1 MIKNLKIRTK
11 LIILFL
17 FGSLIPIT
25 VITYFSYVTFSES
38 LSKESLSLEQNLVKE
53 QKTAIT
59 SYLDHFDA
67 DLAIIKDFSSFIKLL
82 DEPEISPTSTIK
94 NDVIYDFLSFVQKH
108 NFYYEL
114 KYIDETGQEIIE
126 IEQSDLYQ
134 KPFIES
140 ADKLQDQSN
149 DRYFKEVMLLSENK
163 LYISPLDLNIKNGEI
178 ENRGTIEKPIYV
190 PVLRLAT
197 PVFNSQKQ
205 KKGIVFIKLYADII
219 LKNVFQENRTTN
231 IEKGRTTMLINK
243 DGYYL
248 YHDEDSLRWGFM
260 FENDNTLFKLYPTIS
275 EKLLKK
281 DSGQFFYKD
290 SNSQFTFEKI
300 FLFNRLYQKS
310 LNPKIVQQFNEEN
323 LLDTA
328 DTFWILVTQTQ
339 DESIKKPIK
348 KTLNTYLAVIGIILI
363 IITFIS
369 FLLNKSITGSILKL
383 KKGISKIKEGNLKY
397 RIHTTG
403 NDELDLLGKS
413 INEMVEELEKSKRN
427 IEKQVK
433 KRTEE
438 TEKLNQ
444 FLIGRELKM
453 IKLKNKLKKNK
464 NTDE

>member
-25 VITYFSYVTFSES
+25 VITYFSYVTSSES
-38 LSKESLSLEQNLVKE
+38 LLKESLSIEQNLVKE

-108 NFYYEL
+108 DFYYEL
-114 KYIDETGQEIIE
+114 KYIDETGQEIIG
-126 IEQSDLYQ
+126 IEQNGLYQ
-134 KPFIES
+134 KPFIETD
-140 ADKLQDQSN
+140 DKLQNQSN
-149 DRYFKEVMLLSENK
+149 DKYFKEVMLLPENK

-190 PVLRLAT
+190 PVLRLAS

-205 KKGIVFIKLYADII
+205 KKGIVIIKLYADII
-219 LKNVFQENRTTN
+219 LKNILQENRTAN

-260 FENDNTLFKLYPTIS
+260 FEENDNTLFKSYPTLT
-275 EKLLKK
+275 EKFLKR
-281 DSGQFFYKD
+281 DSGQFFDKD
-290 SNSQFTFEKI
+290 SDSQFTFEKI

-310 LNPKIVQQFNEEN
+310 LTLEIVQQFNEN
-323 LLDTA
+323 LLNT
-328 DTFWILVTQTQ
+328 DTFWILITKMQA
-339 DESIKKPIK
+339 DSIKKPIK
-348 KTLNTYLAVIGIILI
+348 KDLNIHLAIAGIVLI
-363 IITFIS
+363 ITTFIS
-369 FLLNKSITGSILKL
+369 FLLNKSITSSILKL

-397 RIHTTG
+397 RIHTTS

-413 INEMVEELEKSKRN
+413 INEMAEELEKSKRN

-453 IKLKNKLKKNK
+453 IKLKNKLRK

>member
-17 FGSLIPIT
+17 LGSLIPIT
-25 VITYFSYVTFSES
+25 VITYFSYVTSSES
-38 LSKESLSLEQNLVKE
+38 LTKESLSIEQNLVKE
-53 QKTAIT
+53 QKTAII
-59 SYLDHFDA
+59 SYLDNFDA
-67 DLAIIKDFSSFIKLL
+67 DLSIIKDFSSFIKLL

-108 NFYYEL
+108 DFYYEL

-126 IEQSDLYQ
+126 IAQNGLYQ
-134 KPFIES
+134 KPFIETD
-140 ADKLQDQSN
+140 AKLQNQSN
-149 DRYFKEVMLLSENK
+149 DRYFKEVMLLPENK

-178 ENRGTIEKPIYV
+178 ENRGTKEDPIYV
-190 PVLRLAT
+190 PVLRLAS

-205 KKGIVFIKLYADII
+205 KKGIVIIKLYADII
-219 LKNVFQENRTTN
+219 LKNILQENRIAN
-231 IEKGRTTMLINK
+231 IEKGRTTMLVNK

-260 FENDNTLFKLYPTIS
+260 FENDNTLFKLYPTIT

-281 DSGQFFYKD
+281 DSGQFFDKNSD
-290 SNSQFTFEKI
+290 SQFTFEKI

-310 LNPKIVQQFNEEN
+310 LTLEIVQQFNEN
-323 LLDTA
+323 LLNTDA
-328 DTFWILVTQTQ
+328 FWILVTKVQA
-339 DESIKKPIK
+339 ESIKKPIK
-348 KTLNTYLAVIGIILI
+348 KDLDTHLAIAGIVLI
-363 IITFIS
+363 ITTFIS
-369 FLLNKSITGSILKL
+369 FLLNKSITSSILKL

-413 INEMVEELEKSKRN
+413 INEMAEELEKSKRN

-433 KRTEE
+433 KRNEE

-453 IKLKNKLKKNK
+453 IKLKNKLRKNK

>member
-1 MIKNLKIRTK
+1 M
-11 LIILFL
+11 
-17 FGSLIPIT
+17 
-25 VITYFSYVTFSES
+25 
-38 LSKESLSLEQNLVKE
+38 
-53 QKTAIT
+53 
-59 SYLDHFDA
+59 
-67 DLAIIKDFSSFIKLL
+67 
-82 DEPEISPTSTIK
+82 
-94 NDVIYDFLSFVQKH
+94 
-108 NFYYEL
+108 
-114 KYIDETGQEIIE
+114 
-126 IEQSDLYQ
+126 
-134 KPFIES
+134 
-140 ADKLQDQSN
+140 
-149 DRYFKEVMLLSENK
+149 
-163 LYISPLDLNIKNGEI
+163 
-178 ENRGTIEKPIYV
+178 
-190 PVLRLAT
+190 
-197 PVFNSQKQ
+197 FNSQKQ

-290 SNSQFTFEKI
+290 SNSQFTFDKI

-323 LLDTA
+323 LIDTA